1 MSESE
6 ISEYYER
13 LDEERMMNPIAT
25 EIHEIQEYEDNETR
39 AIEDE
44 SSDNDDD
51 Y

>member
-1 MSESE
+1 MSDTE

-25 EIHEIQEYEDNETR
+25 EIHETQEYEDNLTR

-44 SSDNDDD
+44 SSDTDD